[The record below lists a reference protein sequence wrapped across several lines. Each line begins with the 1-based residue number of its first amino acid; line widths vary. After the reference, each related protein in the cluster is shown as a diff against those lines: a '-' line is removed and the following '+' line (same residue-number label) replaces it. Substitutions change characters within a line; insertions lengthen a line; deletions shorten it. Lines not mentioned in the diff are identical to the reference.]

1 MTQTVYSKIA
11 LNSVKKSFKDY
22 TIYFLTLTFAV
33 CIFYSFN
40 SIESQKAMLDL
51 TVSQKAY
58 MKLFSSV
65 ISIASVFVSFILG
78 ALIIYANNFLI
89 KKRKK
94 EMGIYITLGMPK
106 RKVSN
111 ILLLE
116 TVLIGIISL
125 GIGLILGVVL
135 SQGLSILTAKLF
147 MESMTSYQ
155 FAFSIDAVLKTIL
168 YFGIIFLLVM
178 IFNTV
183 IISKYKLIDLLNAS
197 KKNEKIKMRNPVI
210 LSIIFCLAVIFI
222 VVAYIFINK
231 SGLNIESIYF
241 QSSMVLGVI
250 GTFLFFFGLSGI
262 VLYVIQRSKNIYLKN
277 LNIFIVRQISS
288 KFNTNFLS
296 MSLICLML
304 FITTVMLSS
313 GLGFKNTMEQGVKK
327 NTPFDASIEIYYS
340 SDSVSQANELTQV
353 VNNQLSKYTN
363 KSYIA
368 QYQLNDVSMRKMLLP
383 YVPNTM
389 KKAIDN
395 SYNDYCMAV
404 SISQY
409 NKMRELEGQK
419 PINLANNDVLV
430 LSNVQ
435 KFEGPINDFIKN
447 NGKID
452 IINGTEYKVQN
463 DKAIEDSLYSS
474 GMAINTIT
482 LVVPDKIVQNLI
494 PYTGY
499 VNINYTGSNTEKKT
513 QESNIEAIFDKL
525 NREKPDGYIGN
536 GYTRTQ
542 LYEQSLGLS
551 AIVIYLS
558 IYLGIVFLIA
568 SAAVLALQQLSEASD
583 SINRYKALRKIGV
596 TDKMIN
602 KSIFIQTLIYFG
614 APLALAIVHSIV
626 GIYVV
631 NDFISALGSTN
642 IIISA
647 LIILVFILLI
657 YSGYFYATYT
667 SYKRIIKNNK

>member
-1 MTQTVYSKIA
+1 MYSKIA

-147 MESMTSYQ
+147 MGSMTSYQ
-155 FAFSIDAVLKTIL
+155 FAFSINAVLKTIL

-210 LSIIFCLAVIFI
+210 SSIIFCLAVIFI
-222 VVAYIFINK
+222 VVAYIFVNK
-231 SGLNIESIYF
+231 SGLDIQSTYFELSI
-241 QSSMVLGVI
+241 VLGVI

-499 VNINYTGSNTEKKT
+499 ININYTGSNTEKKT

-614 APLALAIVHSIV
+614 APLALAIAHSIV
-626 GIYVV
+626 AIYVV

-667 SYKRIIKNNK
+667 SYKKIIKNNK

>member
-1 MTQTVYSKIA
+1 MYSKIA

-147 MESMTSYQ
+147 MGSMTSYQ
-155 FAFSIDAVLKTIL
+155 FAFSINAVLKTIL

-183 IISKYKLIDLLNAS
+183 IISKYKLIDLLNSS

-210 LSIIFCLAVIFI
+210 SSIIFCLAVIFI
-222 VVAYIFINK
+222 VVAYIFVNK
-231 SGLNIESIYF
+231 SGLDIQSTYFELSI
-241 QSSMVLGVI
+241 VLGVI

-499 VNINYTGSNTEKKT
+499 ININYTGSNTEKKT

-614 APLALAIVHSIV
+614 APLALAIAHSIV
-626 GIYVV
+626 AIYVV

>member
-1 MTQTVYSKIA
+1 MYSKIA

-147 MESMTSYQ
+147 MGSMTSYQ
-155 FAFSIDAVLKTIL
+155 FAFSINAVLKTIL

-183 IISKYKLIDLLNAS
+183 IISKYKLIDLLNSS

-210 LSIIFCLAVIFI
+210 SSIIFCLAVIFI
-222 VVAYIFINK
+222 VVAYIFVNK
-231 SGLNIESIYF
+231 SGLDIQSTYFELSI
-241 QSSMVLGVI
+241 VLGVI

-452 IINGTEYKVQN
+452 INGTEYKVQN
-463 DKAIEDSLYSS
+463 NKAIEDSLYSS

-499 VNINYTGSNTEKKT
+499 ININYTGSNTEKKT

-626 GIYVV
+626 AIYVV
-631 NDFISALGSTN
+631 NDFISALVN
-642 IIISA
+642 DI
-647 LIILVFILLI
+647 
-657 YSGYFYATYT
+657 
-667 SYKRIIKNNK
+667 

>member
-1 MTQTVYSKIA
+1 MYSKIA

-147 MESMTSYQ
+147 MGSMTSYQ
-155 FAFSIDAVLKTIL
+155 FAFSINAVLKTIL

-183 IISKYKLIDLLNAS
+183 IISKYKLIDLLNSS

-210 LSIIFCLAVIFI
+210 SSIIFCLAVIFI

-231 SGLNIESIYF
+231 SGLDIQSTYFELSI
-241 QSSMVLGVI
+241 VLGVI

-452 IINGTEYKVQN
+452 INGTEYKVQN
-463 DKAIEDSLYSS
+463 NKAIEDSLYSS

-626 GIYVV
+626 AIYVV

>member
-1 MTQTVYSKIA
+1 MYSKIA

-78 ALIIYANNFLI
+78 ALIIYANNLLI

-147 MESMTSYQ
+147 MGSMTSYQ

-210 LSIIFCLAVIFI
+210 SSIIFCLAVIFI

-452 IINGTEYKVQN
+452 INGTEYKVQN

-499 VNINYTGSNTEKKT
+499 ININYTGSNAEKKT
-513 QESNIEAIFDKL
+513 QESNIEAIFNKL

-626 GIYVV
+626 AIYVV

-642 IIISA
+642 IMISA
-647 LIILVFILLI
+647 LITLVFILLI

>member
-147 MESMTSYQ
+147 MGSMTSYQ

-614 APLALAIVHSIV
+614 APLALAIAHSIV
-626 GIYVV
+626 AIYVV

>member
-1 MTQTVYSKIA
+1 MTQTVYYKIA

-147 MESMTSYQ
+147 MGSMTSYQ
-155 FAFSIDAVLKTIL
+155 FAFSINAVLKTIL

-210 LSIIFCLAVIFI
+210 SSIIFCLAVIFI
-222 VVAYIFINK
+222 VVAYIFVNK
-231 SGLNIESIYF
+231 SGLDIQSTYFELSI
-241 QSSMVLGVI
+241 VLGVI

-452 IINGTEYKVQN
+452 INGTEYKVQN
-463 DKAIEDSLYSS
+463 NKAIEDSLYSS

-499 VNINYTGSNTEKKT
+499 ININYTGSNTEKKT

-551 AIVIYLS
+551 AIV

-626 GIYVV
+626 AIYVV

>member
-1 MTQTVYSKIA
+1 MYSKIA

-147 MESMTSYQ
+147 MGSMTSYQ
-155 FAFSIDAVLKTIL
+155 FAFSINAVLKTIL

-210 LSIIFCLAVIFI
+210 SSIIFCLAVIFI
-222 VVAYIFINK
+222 VVAYIFVNK
-231 SGLNIESIYF
+231 SGLDIQSTYFELSI
-241 QSSMVLGVI
+241 VLGVI

-452 IINGTEYKVQN
+452 INGTEYKVQN
-463 DKAIEDSLYSS
+463 NKAIEDSLYSS

-499 VNINYTGSNTEKKT
+499 ININYTGSNTEKKT

-614 APLALAIVHSIV
+614 APLALAIAHSIV
-626 GIYVV
+626 AIYVV

-667 SYKRIIKNNK
+667 SYKKIIKNNK

>member
-1 MTQTVYSKIA
+1 MYSKIA

-51 TVSQKAY
+51 TVNQKAY

-147 MESMTSYQ
+147 MGSMTSYQ
-155 FAFSIDAVLKTIL
+155 FAFSINAVLKTIL

-210 LSIIFCLAVIFI
+210 SSIIFCLAVIFI
-222 VVAYIFINK
+222 VVAYIFVNK
-231 SGLNIESIYF
+231 SGLDIQSTYFELSI
-241 QSSMVLGVI
+241 VLGVI

-435 KFEGPINDFIKN
+435 KFEGSINDFIKN

-499 VNINYTGSNTEKKT
+499 ININYTGSNTEKKT

-626 GIYVV
+626 AIYVV

>member
-1 MTQTVYSKIA
+1 MYYKIA

-147 MESMTSYQ
+147 MGSMTSYQ
-155 FAFSIDAVLKTIL
+155 FAFSINAVLKTIL

-210 LSIIFCLAVIFI
+210 SSIIFCLAVIFI
-222 VVAYIFINK
+222 VVAYIFVNK
-231 SGLNIESIYF
+231 SGLDIQSTYFELSI
-241 QSSMVLGVI
+241 VLGVI

-452 IINGTEYKVQN
+452 INGTEYKVQN

-499 VNINYTGSNTEKKT
+499 ININYTGSNTEKKT

-614 APLALAIVHSIV
+614 APLALAIAHSIV
-626 GIYVV
+626 AIYVV

>member
-1 MTQTVYSKIA
+1 MYSKIA

-147 MESMTSYQ
+147 MGSMTSYQ
-155 FAFSIDAVLKTIL
+155 FAFSINAVLKTIL

-183 IISKYKLIDLLNAS
+183 IISKYKLIDLLNSS

-210 LSIIFCLAVIFI
+210 SSIIFCLAVIFI
-222 VVAYIFINK
+222 VVAYIFVNK
-231 SGLNIESIYF
+231 SGLDIQSTYFELSI
-241 QSSMVLGVI
+241 VLGVI

-452 IINGTEYKVQN
+452 INGTEYKVQN
-463 DKAIEDSLYSS
+463 NKAIEDSLYSS

-499 VNINYTGSNTEKKT
+499 ININYTGSNTEKKT

-631 NDFISALGSTN
+631 NDFISALVN
-642 IIISA
+642 DI
-647 LIILVFILLI
+647 
-657 YSGYFYATYT
+657 
-667 SYKRIIKNNK
+667 

>member
-1 MTQTVYSKIA
+1 MYSKIA

-147 MESMTSYQ
+147 MGSMTSYQ

-542 LYEQSLGLS
+542 LYEQGLGLS

-614 APLALAIVHSIV
+614 APLALAIAHSIV
-626 GIYVV
+626 AIYVV

>member
-1 MTQTVYSKIA
+1 MYSKIA

-147 MESMTSYQ
+147 MGSMTSYQ
-155 FAFSIDAVLKTIL
+155 FAFSINAVLKTIL

-210 LSIIFCLAVIFI
+210 SSIIFCLAVIFI
-222 VVAYIFINK
+222 VVAYIFVNK
-231 SGLNIESIYF
+231 SGLDIQSTYFELSI
-241 QSSMVLGVI
+241 VLGVI

-368 QYQLNDVSMRKMLLP
+368 QYQLNNVSMRKMLLP

-419 PINLANNDVLV
+419 PISLANNDVLV

-452 IINGTEYKVQN
+452 INGTEYKVQN

-499 VNINYTGSNTEKKT
+499 ININYTGSNAEKKT
-513 QESNIEAIFDKL
+513 QESNIEAIFNKL

-626 GIYVV
+626 AIYVV

-642 IIISA
+642 IMISA
-647 LIILVFILLI
+647 LITLVFILLI

>member
-1 MTQTVYSKIA
+1 MYSKIA

-147 MESMTSYQ
+147 MGSMTSYQ
-155 FAFSIDAVLKTIL
+155 FAFSINAVLKTIL

-183 IISKYKLIDLLNAS
+183 IISKYKLIDLLNSS

-210 LSIIFCLAVIFI
+210 SSIIFCLAVIFI
-222 VVAYIFINK
+222 VVAYIFVNK
-231 SGLNIESIYF
+231 SGLDIQSTYFELSI
-241 QSSMVLGVI
+241 VLGVI

-452 IINGTEYKVQN
+452 INGTEYKVQN

-499 VNINYTGSNTEKKT
+499 ININYTGSNTEKKT

-614 APLALAIVHSIV
+614 APLALAIAHSIV
-626 GIYVV
+626 AIYVV

-667 SYKRIIKNNK
+667 SYKKIIKNNK

>member
-1 MTQTVYSKIA
+1 MYSKIA

-94 EMGIYITLGMPK
+94 EMGIYITLGMAK

-147 MESMTSYQ
+147 MGSMTSYQ

-210 LSIIFCLAVIFI
+210 SSIIFCLAVIFI

-452 IINGTEYKVQN
+452 INGTEYKVQN

-499 VNINYTGSNTEKKT
+499 ININYTGSNAEKKT
-513 QESNIEAIFDKL
+513 QESNIEAIFNKL

-626 GIYVV
+626 AIYVV

-642 IIISA
+642 IMISA
-647 LIILVFILLI
+647 LITLVFILLI

>member
-1 MTQTVYSKIA
+1 MYSKIA

-51 TVSQKAY
+51 STSQKEY
-58 MKLFSSV
+58 MKLFTSV
-65 ISIASVFVSFILG
+65 ISIASIFVSFILG
-78 ALIIYANNFLI
+78 SLIIYANNFLI

-94 EMGIYITLGMPK
+94 EMGIYMTLGMPK
-106 RKVSN
+106 RKISN
-111 ILLLE
+111 ILLIE

-135 SQGLSILTAKLF
+135 SQGLSVLTAKLF
-147 MESMTSYQ
+147 MGTMTSYQ
-155 FAFSIDAVLKTIL
+155 FTFSIGAVLKTIL
-168 YFGIIFLLVM
+168 YFGTIFLLVM

-197 KKNEKIKMRNPVI
+197 KKSEKIKMKNPI
-210 LSIIFCLAVIFI
+210 ISSIIFCLAVIFI
-222 VVAYIFINK
+222 IIAYIFVNK
-231 SGLNIESIYF
+231 SGLDVLSMYFKLSII
-241 QSSMVLGVI
+241 LGVV

-262 VLYVIQRSKNIYLKN
+262 VLYIIQRSRNIYLRN

-304 FITTVMLSS
+304 FVTTVMLSS

-327 NTPFDASIEIYYS
+327 TTPFDASVQIYYFG
-340 SDSVSQANELTQV
+340 DTISQADEINQSINNE
-353 VNNQLSKYTN
+353 LSKYTD
-363 KSYIA
+363 KSYMA
-368 QYQLNDVSMRKMLLP
+368 QYNLENVSTRDMLLP
-383 YVPNTM
+383 YVSGMM
-389 KKAIDN
+389 KKAM
-395 SYNDYCMAV
+395 SYGQNDSTMAV

-409 NKMRELEGQK
+409 NKMRELKGEK
-419 PINLANNDVLV
+419 PISLGNNEVLI
-430 LSNVQ
+430 LSDVQ
-435 KFEGPINDFIKN
+435 KFEEPINEFIKN
-447 NGKID
+447 NGKINID
-452 IINGTEYKVQN
+452 GTEYKVQN

-482 LVVPDKIVQNLI
+482 LVVPDKIVENLV

-499 VNINYTGSNTEKKT
+499 ININYTGNSEEQKI
-513 QESNIEAIFDKL
+513 QETNIENIFNKLEKEQSSNYAISVA
-525 NREKPDGYIGN
+525 
-536 GYTRTQ
+536 TRSG

-583 SINRYKALRKIGV
+583 SIERYKALRKIGA

-602 KSIFIQTLIYFG
+602 KSVFIQTLIYFV
-614 APLALAIVHSIV
+614 APLSLAIVHSIV
-626 GIYVV
+626 GIYVA
-631 NDFISALGSTN
+631 NDFISAFGDTN
-642 IIISA
+642 IISSA
-647 LIILVFILLI
+647 LITLAFIILI

-667 SYKRIIKNNK
+667 SYKRIIKNSK

>member
-1 MTQTVYSKIA
+1 MYSKIA

-147 MESMTSYQ
+147 MGSMTSYQ
-155 FAFSIDAVLKTIL
+155 FAFSINAVLKTIL

-183 IISKYKLIDLLNAS
+183 IISKYKLIDLLNSS

-210 LSIIFCLAVIFI
+210 SSIIFCLAVIFI

-231 SGLNIESIYF
+231 SGLDIQSTYFELSI
-241 QSSMVLGVI
+241 VLGVI

-452 IINGTEYKVQN
+452 INGTEYKVQN

-499 VNINYTGSNTEKKT
+499 ININYTGSNTEKKT

-626 GIYVV
+626 AIYVV

>member
-1 MTQTVYSKIA
+1 MYSKIA

-78 ALIIYANNFLI
+78 DLIIYANNFLI

-147 MESMTSYQ
+147 MGSMTSYQ
-155 FAFSIDAVLKTIL
+155 FAFSINAVLKTIL

-197 KKNEKIKMRNPVI
+197 KKNKKIKMRNPVI
-210 LSIIFCLAVIFI
+210 SSIIFCLAVIFI

-231 SGLNIESIYF
+231 SGLDIQSTYFELSI
-241 QSSMVLGVI
+241 VLGVI

-368 QYQLNDVSMRKMLLP
+368 QYQLNDVSMRKILLP

-452 IINGTEYKVQN
+452 INGTEYKVQN

-474 GMAINTIT
+474 EMAINTIT

-499 VNINYTGSNTEKKT
+499 ININYTGSNTEKKT

-614 APLALAIVHSIV
+614 APLALAIAHSIV
-626 GIYVV
+626 AIYVV

>member
-1 MTQTVYSKIA
+1 MYSKIA

-51 TVSQKAY
+51 TVNQKAY

-147 MESMTSYQ
+147 MGSMTSYQ
-155 FAFSIDAVLKTIL
+155 FAFSINAVLKTIL

-210 LSIIFCLAVIFI
+210 SSIIFCLAVIFI

-231 SGLNIESIYF
+231 SGLDIQSTYFELSI
-241 QSSMVLGVI
+241 VLGVI

-452 IINGTEYKVQN
+452 INGTEYKVQN

-499 VNINYTGSNTEKKT
+499 ININYTGSNTEKKT

-614 APLALAIVHSIV
+614 APLALAIAHSIV
-626 GIYVV
+626 AIYVV

-667 SYKRIIKNNK
+667 SYKKIIKNNK

>member
-147 MESMTSYQ
+147 MGSMTSYQ

-210 LSIIFCLAVIFI
+210 SSIIFCLAVIFI

-452 IINGTEYKVQN
+452 INGTEYKVQN

-499 VNINYTGSNTEKKT
+499 ININYTGSNAEKKT
-513 QESNIEAIFDKL
+513 QESNIEAIFNKL

-602 KSIFIQTLIYFG
+602 KSIF
-614 APLALAIVHSIV
+614 S
-626 GIYVV
+626 
-631 NDFISALGSTN
+631 
-642 IIISA
+642 
-647 LIILVFILLI
+647 
-657 YSGYFYATYT
+657 
-667 SYKRIIKNNK
+667 

>member
-1 MTQTVYSKIA
+1 MYSKIA

-147 MESMTSYQ
+147 MGSMTSYQ

-210 LSIIFCLAVIFI
+210 SSIIFCLAVIFI

-452 IINGTEYKVQN
+452 INGTEYKVQN

-499 VNINYTGSNTEKKT
+499 INVNYTGSNAEKKT
-513 QESNIEAIFDKL
+513 QESNIEAIFNKL

-626 GIYVV
+626 AIYVV

-647 LIILVFILLI
+647 LITLVFILLI

>member
-1 MTQTVYSKIA
+1 MYYKIA

-147 MESMTSYQ
+147 MGSMTSYQ
-155 FAFSIDAVLKTIL
+155 FAFSINAVLKTIL

-197 KKNEKIKMRNPVI
+197 KKNEKIKMRDPVI
-210 LSIIFCLAVIFI
+210 SSIIFCLAVIFI
-222 VVAYIFINK
+222 VVAYIFVNK
-231 SGLNIESIYF
+231 SGLDIQSTYFELSI
-241 QSSMVLGVI
+241 VLGVI

-452 IINGTEYKVQN
+452 INGTEYKVQN
-463 DKAIEDSLYSS
+463 NKAIEDSLYSS

-499 VNINYTGSNTEKKT
+499 ININYTGSNTEKKT

-551 AIVIYLS
+551 AIV

-626 GIYVV
+626 AIYVV

>member
-1 MTQTVYSKIA
+1 MYSKIA

>member
-1 MTQTVYSKIA
+1 MYSKIA

-147 MESMTSYQ
+147 MGSMTSYQ
-155 FAFSIDAVLKTIL
+155 FAFSINAVLKTIL

-183 IISKYKLIDLLNAS
+183 IISKYKLIDLLNSS

-210 LSIIFCLAVIFI
+210 SSIIFCLAVIFI
-222 VVAYIFINK
+222 VVAYIFVNK
-231 SGLNIESIYF
+231 SGLDIQSTYFELSI
-241 QSSMVLGVI
+241 VLGVI

-452 IINGTEYKVQN
+452 INGTEYKVQN
-463 DKAIEDSLYSS
+463 NKAIEDSLYSS

-499 VNINYTGSNTEKKT
+499 ININYTGSNTEKKT

-626 GIYVV
+626 AIYVV

>member
-1 MTQTVYSKIA
+1 
-11 LNSVKKSFKDY
+11 
-22 TIYFLTLTFAV
+22 
-33 CIFYSFN
+33 
-40 SIESQKAMLDL
+40 MLDL

-147 MESMTSYQ
+147 MGSMTSYQ

-210 LSIIFCLAVIFI
+210 SSIIFCLAVIFI

-241 QSSMVLGVI
+241 QSSMILGVI

-452 IINGTEYKVQN
+452 INGTEYKVQN

-474 GMAINTIT
+474 EMAINTIT

-499 VNINYTGSNTEKKT
+499 ININYTGSNTEKKT

-614 APLALAIVHSIV
+614 APLALAIAHSIV
-626 GIYVV
+626 AIYVV

-667 SYKRIIKNNK
+667 SYKK

>member
-1 MTQTVYSKIA
+1 MYSKIA

-51 TVSQKAY
+51 TVNQKAY

-147 MESMTSYQ
+147 MGSMTSYQ
-155 FAFSIDAVLKTIL
+155 FAFSINAVLKTIL

-210 LSIIFCLAVIFI
+210 SSIIFCLAVIFI

-231 SGLNIESIYF
+231 SGLDIQSTYFELSI
-241 QSSMVLGVI
+241 VLGVI

-499 VNINYTGSNTEKKT
+499 ININYTGSNTEKKT

-614 APLALAIVHSIV
+614 APLALAIAHSIV
-626 GIYVV
+626 AIYVV

-667 SYKRIIKNNK
+667 SYKKIIKNNK

>member
-1 MTQTVYSKIA
+1 MYSKIA

-147 MESMTSYQ
+147 MGSMTSYQ

-327 NTPFDASIEIYYS
+327 NTPFDASIEVYYS

-614 APLALAIVHSIV
+614 APLALAIAHSIV
-626 GIYVV
+626 AIYVV

>member
-1 MTQTVYSKIA
+1 MYSKIA

-51 TVSQKAY
+51 TVNQKAY

-147 MESMTSYQ
+147 MGSMTSYQ

-210 LSIIFCLAVIFI
+210 SSIIFCLAVIFI

-499 VNINYTGSNTEKKT
+499 ININYTGSNTEKKT

-614 APLALAIVHSIV
+614 APLALAIAHSIV
-626 GIYVV
+626 AIYVV

-667 SYKRIIKNNK
+667 SYKKIIKNNK

>member
-1 MTQTVYSKIA
+1 MYSKIA

-147 MESMTSYQ
+147 MGSMTSYQ

-452 IINGTEYKVQN
+452 INGTEYKVQN

-499 VNINYTGSNTEKKT
+499 ININYTGSNTEKKT
-513 QESNIEAIFDKL
+513 QESNIEAIFNKL

-596 TDKMIN
+596 MDKMIN

-614 APLALAIVHSIV
+614 APLALVIVHSIV
-626 GIYVV
+626 AIYVV

-642 IIISA
+642 IMISA
-647 LIILVFILLI
+647 LITLVFILLI

>member
-1 MTQTVYSKIA
+1 MYSKIA

-147 MESMTSYQ
+147 MGSMTSYQ

-551 AIVIYLS
+551 AIVIYL
-558 IYLGIVFLIA
+558 GIVFLIA

-614 APLALAIVHSIV
+614 APLALAIAHSIV
-626 GIYVV
+626 AIYVV

>member
-1 MTQTVYSKIA
+1 
-11 LNSVKKSFKDY
+11 
-22 TIYFLTLTFAV
+22 
-33 CIFYSFN
+33 
-40 SIESQKAMLDL
+40 MLDL
-51 TVSQKAY
+51 TVNQKAY

-147 MESMTSYQ
+147 MGSMTSYQ
-155 FAFSIDAVLKTIL
+155 FAFSINAVLKTIL

-197 KKNEKIKMRNPVI
+197 KKNKKIKMRNPVI
-210 LSIIFCLAVIFI
+210 SSIIFCLAVIFI

-231 SGLNIESIYF
+231 SGLDIQSTYFELSI
-241 QSSMVLGVI
+241 VLGVI

-368 QYQLNDVSMRKMLLP
+368 QYQLNDVSMRKILLP

-452 IINGTEYKVQN
+452 INGTEYKVQN

-474 GMAINTIT
+474 EMAINTIT

-499 VNINYTGSNTEKKT
+499 ININYTGSNTEKKT

-614 APLALAIVHSIV
+614 APLALAIAHSIV
-626 GIYVV
+626 AIYVV

-667 SYKRIIKNNK
+667 SYKKIIKNNK

>member
-1 MTQTVYSKIA
+1 MYSKIA

-147 MESMTSYQ
+147 MGSMTSYQ

-183 IISKYKLIDLLNAS
+183 IISKYKLIDLLNSS

-210 LSIIFCLAVIFI
+210 SSIIFCLAVIFI
-222 VVAYIFINK
+222 VVAYIFVNK
-231 SGLNIESIYF
+231 SGLDIQSTYFELSI
-241 QSSMVLGVI
+241 VLGVI

-452 IINGTEYKVQN
+452 INGTEYKVQN

-499 VNINYTGSNTEKKT
+499 ININYTGSNTEKKT

-614 APLALAIVHSIV
+614 APLALAIAHSIV
-626 GIYVV
+626 AIYVV

>member
-1 MTQTVYSKIA
+1 MYSKIA

-147 MESMTSYQ
+147 MGSMTSYQ
-155 FAFSIDAVLKTIL
+155 FAFSINAVLKTIL

-183 IISKYKLIDLLNAS
+183 IISKYKLIDLLNSS

-210 LSIIFCLAVIFI
+210 SSIIFCLAVIFI

-231 SGLNIESIYF
+231 SGLDIQSTYFELSI
-241 QSSMVLGVI
+241 VLGVI

-452 IINGTEYKVQN
+452 INGTEYKVQN

-499 VNINYTGSNTEKKT
+499 ININYTGSNTEKKT

-614 APLALAIVHSIV
+614 APLALAIAHSIV
-626 GIYVV
+626 AIYVV

>member
-1 MTQTVYSKIA
+1 MYSKIA

-147 MESMTSYQ
+147 MGSMTSYQ
-155 FAFSIDAVLKTIL
+155 FAFSINVVLKTIL

-210 LSIIFCLAVIFI
+210 SSIIFCLAVIFI
-222 VVAYIFINK
+222 VVAYIFVNK
-231 SGLNIESIYF
+231 SGLDIQSTYFELSI
-241 QSSMVLGVI
+241 VLGVI

-452 IINGTEYKVQN
+452 INGTEYKVQN

-499 VNINYTGSNTEKKT
+499 ININYTGSNTEKKT

-614 APLALAIVHSIV
+614 APLALAIAHSIV
-626 GIYVV
+626 AIYVV

-667 SYKRIIKNNK
+667 SYKKIIKNNK

>member
-1 MTQTVYSKIA
+1 MYSKIA

-51 TVSQKAY
+51 TVNQKAY

-78 ALIIYANNFLI
+78 DLIIYANNFLI

-147 MESMTSYQ
+147 MGSMTSYQ

-210 LSIIFCLAVIFI
+210 SSIIFCLAVIFI

-231 SGLNIESIYF
+231 SGLDIQSTYFELSI
-241 QSSMVLGVI
+241 VLGVI

-614 APLALAIVHSIV
+614 APLALAIAHSIV
-626 GIYVV
+626 AIYVV

-667 SYKRIIKNNK
+667 SYKKIIKNNK

>member
-1 MTQTVYSKIA
+1 MYYKIA

-78 ALIIYANNFLI
+78 TLIIYANNFLI

-147 MESMTSYQ
+147 MGSMTSYQ
-155 FAFSIDAVLKTIL
+155 FAFSINAVLKTIL

-210 LSIIFCLAVIFI
+210 SSIIFCLAVIFI
-222 VVAYIFINK
+222 VVAYIFVNK
-231 SGLNIESIYF
+231 SGLDIQSTYFELSI
-241 QSSMVLGVI
+241 VLGVI

-452 IINGTEYKVQN
+452 INGTEYKVQN
-463 DKAIEDSLYSS
+463 NKAIEDSLYSS

-499 VNINYTGSNTEKKT
+499 ININYTGSNTEKKT

-551 AIVIYLS
+551 AIV

-626 GIYVV
+626 AIYVV

>member
-1 MTQTVYSKIA
+1 MYSKIA

-78 ALIIYANNFLI
+78 DLIIYANNFLI

-147 MESMTSYQ
+147 MGSMTSYQ
-155 FAFSIDAVLKTIL
+155 FAFSINAVLKTIL

-183 IISKYKLIDLLNAS
+183 IISKYKLIDLLNSS

-210 LSIIFCLAVIFI
+210 SSIIFCLAVIFI
-222 VVAYIFINK
+222 VVAYIFVNK
-231 SGLNIESIYF
+231 SGLDIQSTYFELSI
-241 QSSMVLGVI
+241 VLGVI

-452 IINGTEYKVQN
+452 INGTEYKVQN

-499 VNINYTGSNTEKKT
+499 ININYTGSNTEKKT

-614 APLALAIVHSIV
+614 APLALAIAHSIV
-626 GIYVV
+626 AIYVV

>member
-1 MTQTVYSKIA
+1 MYSKIA

-147 MESMTSYQ
+147 MGSMTSYQ
-155 FAFSIDAVLKTIL
+155 FAFSINAVLKTIL

-210 LSIIFCLAVIFI
+210 SSIIFCLAVIFI
-222 VVAYIFINK
+222 VVAYIFVNK
-231 SGLNIESIYF
+231 SGLDIQSTYFELSI
-241 QSSMVLGVI
+241 VLGVI

-452 IINGTEYKVQN
+452 INGTEYKVQN
-463 DKAIEDSLYSS
+463 NKAIEDSLYSS

-499 VNINYTGSNTEKKT
+499 ININYTGSNTEKKT

-626 GIYVV
+626 AIYVV

>member
-1 MTQTVYSKIA
+1 MYSKIA

-147 MESMTSYQ
+147 MGSMTSYQ

-210 LSIIFCLAVIFI
+210 SSIIFCLAVIFI

-452 IINGTEYKVQN
+452 INGTEYKVQN

-499 VNINYTGSNTEKKT
+499 ININYTGSNAEKKT
-513 QESNIEAIFDKL
+513 QESNIEAIFNKL

-626 GIYVV
+626 AIYVV

-647 LIILVFILLI
+647 LITLVFILLI